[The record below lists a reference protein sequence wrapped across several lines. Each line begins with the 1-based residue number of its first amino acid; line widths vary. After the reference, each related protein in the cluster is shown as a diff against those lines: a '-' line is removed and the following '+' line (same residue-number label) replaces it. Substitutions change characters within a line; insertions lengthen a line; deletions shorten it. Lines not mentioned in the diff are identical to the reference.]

1 MEVKVTCRHVES
13 NEALKR
19 HAEEKVSRVKKYI
32 DRQVNADVILSM
44 EKNRYLAEVNVT
56 GDGITF
62 NGKEESTENF
72 FVAIDQVI
80 DKIVSQAGKYKTKQK
95 KRKNSSELTI
105 RHNIIALERESPD
118 NKGSREPRIIHTENY
133 FVKPMPVEE
142 AIMQLGLIDND
153 FLVFTNA
160 QTNRVNVLFKRQ
172 DGHYGLIETEG
183 I

>member
-13 NEALKR
+13 NDALRK
-19 HAEEKVSRVKKYI
+19 HAEEKVSRIKKYI

-72 FVAIDQVI
+72 FVAIDQVV
-80 DKIVSQAGKYKTKQK
+80 DKIVSQAGRFKTKQK

-105 RHNIIALERESPD
+105 RHNIIALEDGSAESQ
-118 NKGSREPRIIHTENY
+118 EPRILHTENY

-142 AIMQLGLIDND
+142 AIMQLNLIDNN

-160 QTNRVNVLFKRQ
+160 QSNRVNVLFKRD
-172 DGHYGLIETEG
+172 DGNYGLIEAEG
-183 I
+183 F

>member
-13 NEALKR
+13 NDALKQ

-56 GDGITF
+56 GDGIAF

-72 FVAIDQVI
+72 FVAIDQVV
-80 DKIVSQAGKYKTKQK
+80 DKIVKQAGRHKTKQK
-95 KRKNSSELTI
+95 KRKISPELTI
-105 RHNIIALERESPD
+105 RHNIIAVEE
-118 NKGSREPRIIHTENY
+118 GSSKDQEPRVIHTENY

-160 QTNRVNVLFKRQ
+160 QSSKVNVLFKRQ
-172 DGHYGLIETEG
+172 DGNYGLIETEG
-183 I
+183 F